1 MFLKTI
7 RFDKTRATG
16 AWGDDLIEL
25 PLSDLWYPASWDSV
39 SDDELAFLLPSLS
52 QWRPRHCE
60 ISLADG
66 PVGYLRRTLSV
77 RATRNLAFFADAANA
92 LSAADVLNLL
102 IEERFITQLERA
114 DFDTLP
120 VTHVTLGDDL
130 DRSVAGELHA
140 LAHIDR
146 ILFDA
151 LGAPGGETSR
161 TPIVARP
168 STLTHAAV
176 ISVHARFNAAYVYP
190 EYTLAHEL
198 FTVAA
203 IVGHLLDG
211 RSAHISPRV
220 AGAIVDVFEQ
230 RKFLNEDD
238 PARVLQDFASRVGGV
253 GHLVRAAARGMH
265 RTVVIKPKRPPFP
278 ASLRGKPFSL
288 ETLRRVRGAL

>member
-66 PVGYLRRTLSV
+66 PVGYLRRTLSG

-140 LAHIDR
+140 LAHI
-146 ILFDA
+146 
-151 LGAPGGETSR
+151 
-161 TPIVARP
+161 
-168 STLTHAAV
+168 AV

>member
-7 RFDKTRATG
+7 RFDKTRATS

-52 QWRPRHCE
+52 QWRPKHCE
-60 ISLADG
+60 MSLADG
-66 PVGYLRRTLSV
+66 PVGYLRRTLSG

-92 LSAADVLNLL
+92 LNAADVLNLL

-120 VTHVTLGDDL
+120 VSHVTLGDDL